1 MKKMI
6 IMFCL
11 YICVAVLLPAQ
22 TSRGTS
28 TMFVAIRTL
37 NLRTST
43 GFFAST
49 TSTLEY
55 GHEVTVLQT
64 SGDWMEIS
72 SVSNPGINGW
82 AKSASLTPRR
92 ILPGDETS
100 TVAREVALAG
110 RGFNQEVENSYMES
124 GELNFADVD
133 RVEAQRVT
141 VNQLRNFLVEGHLS
155 QGLGPG
161 E

>member
-1 MKKMI
+1 MRKGI

-11 YICVAVLLPAQ
+11 YICAAVLLPAQ
-22 TSRGTS
+22 TSRGTG
-28 TMFVAIRTL
+28 TMFVAIRAL
-37 NLRTST
+37 NLRSST

-64 SGDWMEIS
+64 SGNWMEIS
-72 SVSNPGINGW
+72 SARNPAINGW
-82 AKSASLTPRR
+82 VKTTSLSPRR

-100 TVAREVALAG
+100 TIAREVALAG
-110 RGFNQEVENSYMES
+110 RGFSQEIESSYREN
-124 GELNFADVD
+124 GELNYADVD
-133 RVEAQRVT
+133 RVEAQRVNI
-141 VNQLRNFLVEGHLS
+141 NQLRNFLAEGHLS
-155 QGLGPG
+155 QGDG